1 MKHAITRRDFMN
13 GVAIGTAASLL
24 APAGLAAQIAPGKS
38 SVYYPPT
45 RTGLRGSHPGS
56 YEVAHALAWSGQKPA
71 RHRKLGEHGFNHE
84 TDIKAITVNRWPHGY
99 AYEYMSLDD
108 PEWAE
113 GQAPH
118 EIGRARFGRISIA
131 NSDAEGR
138 AYLDAAVD
146 AGWRAVG
153 EQTA

>member
-1 MKHAITRRDFMN
+1 MN
-13 GVAIGTAASLL
+13 GAAASLL
-24 APAGLAAQIAPGKS
+24 APAGLAAQIALGKS

-56 YEVAHALAWSGQKPA
+56 YEVAHALASSGQKPA
-71 RHRKLGEHGFNHE
+71 RHRKLGEHGFKPRDRHQGDHRQPLAARIRLRIHVPSMTPN
-84 TDIKAITVNRWPHGY
+84 
-99 AYEYMSLDD
+99 
-108 PEWAE
+108 
-113 GQAPH
+113 
-118 EIGRARFGRISIA
+118 GRKDRRRMKSTSAFRRISIA